1 MVGDSALSIC
11 TTKARA
17 RIPTALLHACCRL
30 ATLRADQTLRSAV
43 GWCSDHCSLTGANA
57 DSVLFFVLTVGS
69 ARVRVTWV
77 GLFNNRNSLRD
88 KGTLCNRITGVAIE
102 TSADGLVPHGVAN
115 SIDPTD
121 SRAGIDALVVDA
133 STFAGT
139 VSVEDTLRPTSQV
152 GVTEV
157 ASNARTSTRPL
168 SRSTLSIGSAGSWV
182 AGVDNFDCADSG
194 RGGHNPAT
202 VSEGIPGVASRTSA
216 YGLVVLHHTL
226 RVGSTRA
233 GARVDTFFVEASLVA
248 GALRID
254 GALRPAVGWHSDVVW
269 LTSAGSN
276 LVAFSASGE
285 RATRRGAARVDW
297 NRTWRRGS
305 DDHLGALAERIA
317 SEARGTLAHRI
328 VVGDLASCIVPTNAW
343 ARINA
348 LLVDTRCQL

>member
-1 MVGDSALSIC
+1 MVDDLALGCRS
-11 TTKARA
+11 TGPGTRV
-17 RIPTALLHACCRL
+17 TALLSQTGEVAG
-30 ATLRADQTLRSAV
+30 TLTVENTLRSAV

-77 GLFNNRNSLRD
+77 GLFNNWNSLRD
-88 KGTLCNRITGVAIE
+88 KGTLCNRITGVAVE

-115 SIDPTD
+115 SIDTTD

-139 VSVEDTLRPTSQV
+139 VSVEDTLRSASQV

-157 ASNARTSTRPL
+157 ASNARTGTRPL
-168 SRSTLSIGSAGSWV
+168 SRSTLSISSAWSWV

-254 GALRPAVGWHSDVVW
+254 GALRPAVGWHADVVW

-276 LVAFSASGE
+276 LVTFSASGE
-285 RATRRGAARVDW
+285 RATRRGTARVDW
-297 NRTWRRGS
+297 NWTWRRGS
-305 DDHLGALAERIA
+305 DDHPGALAERIT
-317 SEARGTLAHRI
+317 SEAGGTLAHRI